1 MLYKRIIFGD
11 FHGHFDSL
19 NQIYQDE
26 QPYSVIHLGDYFDSF
41 HHTPDGMKEAFT
53 NLLNLRK
60 DHLSNTKNGDFVLL
74 LGNHDYHYLQYGLEK
89 YSGYDNSYDLWA
101 HEQLQE
107 LWNTHQ
113 LKLVEYD
120 YNSKTL
126 YSHAGVTNTW
136 LKENRMDGVELEYLN
151 VINLFR
157 LRFTYA
163 GGGDYYG
170 DSVYSS
176 PIWVRPNSLL
186 SDMYKDE
193 EGNEWT
199 QIVGH
204 THNTS
209 PIVYYPKKE
218 RIGNPRAEDYNFINS
233 YEQRPILWVM
243 DCMPKYYIREM
254 ITLEGEVVS
263 REIIKNDKYKLY
275 ESKKY

>member
-60 DHLSNTKNGDFVLL
+60 EHLSNTKNGDFVLL

-218 RIGNPRAEDYNFINS
+218 IIGNPRAEDYNFINS

-263 REIIKNDKYKLY
+263 REIVKNDKYKLY

>member
-60 DHLSNTKNGDFVLL
+60 EHLSNTKNGDFVLL

-218 RIGNPRAEDYNFINS
+218 IIGNPRAEDYNFINS

-263 REIIKNDKYKLY
+263 REIVKNGKYKLY